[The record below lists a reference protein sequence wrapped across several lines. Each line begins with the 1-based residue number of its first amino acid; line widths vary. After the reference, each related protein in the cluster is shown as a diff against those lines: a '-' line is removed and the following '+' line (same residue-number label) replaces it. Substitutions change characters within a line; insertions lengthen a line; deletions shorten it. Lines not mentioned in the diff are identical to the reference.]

1 MVHDFNHVFLSRK
14 QITQVKSTISNHLY
28 DSALARACVKVPNL
42 VTLAPIEFNFWSKT
56 ATDGPK
62 MSANTCT
69 Y

>member
-1 MVHDFNHVFLSRK
+1 MRM
-14 QITQVKSTISNHLY
+14 KSISNHLY

-42 VTLAPIEFNFWSKT
+42 VTLAPLEFNFWSKT